1 MRIDEIRDAADEPG
15 GMLGSLLDYVVR
27 DFDAEL
33 GLLYSL
39 RQPSQELELRAAQ
52 DRKGILQ
59 RLTADALHGLAH
71 DSLRVDGVSAL
82 DDKDLTDRLGWP
94 TDRACVALVPIVMGS
109 SQRLGTM
116 LLLRSREPFSEAE
129 VDALTFVES
138 QLDSALVQA
147 NRLFELDLR
156 TRELETIYRVDKI
169 RDDGLPFDDML
180 NRVLEELGRV
190 IEADMSF
197 IMLYD
202 NRGDKLE
209 MRAVSPT
216 DLAQTLEGIRVAEE
230 TAREAVL
237 RGELVEKPDREG
249 RVGSV
254 MCVPLILH
262 DEILGVFGMASERQR
277 GFRDPERR
285 LLSAIASQTD
295 TAIFE
300 GLERR
305 RLRQVLGRSVD
316 PAVMERLL
324 ESSDVEFL
332 SGERQVLTVL
342 YGDMRGSTAL
352 AEATEPSFLVEFVN
366 EYLGA
371 MAQVILESGATLD
384 KFVGDQVMALFGA
397 PFPMEDHALRAVRV
411 AVEMQRV
418 YRKIVERWNARGL
431 MARSMGIG
439 IATGELTVG
448 EFGSAQRSDYT
459 VIGHAANLGA
469 HLCGAA
475 RGEEILL
482 SAATY
487 ELTRD
492 AIRAAPLEGLH
503 LKGIREDLKVYRLE
517 WT

>member
-1 MRIDEIRDAADEPG
+1 MRIDEIRDAAAEPG
-15 GMLGSLLDYVVR
+15 GMLGSLLDYVAR

-33 GLLYSL
+33 GLLYTL
-39 RQPSQELELRAAQ
+39 RPPSEELELRAVQ
-52 DRKGILQ
+52 DRRGILQ
-59 RLTADALHGLAH
+59 QLNADALHDLARGGLRAQ
-71 DSLRVDGVSAL
+71 GVSSL
-82 DDKDLTDRLGWP
+82 DDQHLTRRLGWP
-94 TDRACVALVPIVMGS
+94 SGRACVALVPIVMGT

-116 LLLRSREPFSEAE
+116 LLLRSDQPFSDAE

-156 TRELETIYRVDKI
+156 TRELEAIYRVDKI
-169 RDDGLPFDDML
+169 RDDGLPFDEML

-216 DLAQTLEGIRVAEE
+216 DLAKTLEGVRVAEE
-230 TAREAVL
+230 TAHEAVL
-237 RGELVEKPDREG
+237 RGELVEKPDHEG

-262 DEILGVFGMASERQR
+262 EEILGVFGMASERQR

-316 PAVMERLL
+316 PAVMQRLL
-324 ESSDVEFL
+324 EDSDVEFL
-332 SGERQVLTVL
+332 RGERQILTVL

-352 AEATEPSFLVEFVN
+352 AEATEASDLVEFVN

-371 MAQVILESGATLD
+371 MARVILDNGATLD

-411 AVEMQRV
+411 AVEMQRA
-418 YRKIVERWNARGL
+418 YHKIAERWNARGL
-431 MARSMGIG
+431 KARSMGIG

-459 VIGHAANLGA
+459 VIGHAANLGS
-469 HLCGAA
+469 HLCSAA

-482 SAATY
+482 SAETY
-487 ELTRD
+487 ELVRD
-492 AIRAAPLEGLH
+492 AIAAAPLEGLH
-503 LKGIREDLKVYRLE
+503 IKGMRDDLKVYRLE